1 MKTLVT
7 TALVGALGLTEWIVD
22 TVPALALLAALTAVA
37 TIAWAATIY
46 RTAKQADAQAA
57 LRRRDAEF
65 AARHRVAR

>member
-22 TVPALALLAALTAVA
+22 TVPALALLAGLVAIA
-37 TIAWAATIY
+37 TIVWAGMIFV
-46 RTAKQADAQAA
+46 TAKQADAQAA
-57 LRRRDAEF
+57 RRRRDKEF